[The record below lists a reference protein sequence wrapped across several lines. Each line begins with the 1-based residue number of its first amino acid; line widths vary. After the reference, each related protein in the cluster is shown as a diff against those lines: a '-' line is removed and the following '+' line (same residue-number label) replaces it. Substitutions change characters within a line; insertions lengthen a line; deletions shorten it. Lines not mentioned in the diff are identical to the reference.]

1 MLKLSIVVAAALL
14 GTAAIAQ
21 DANTGSGASTEPAAS
36 TPAAP
41 GGATTTTAAPSSDA
55 SMTQGSGSV
64 STTPDMSPAAT
75 TSDATPATP
84 GATKNYPRCSKT
96 VTDSCIQG
104 GHRSRRRS

>member
-1 MLKLSIVVAAALL
+1 MLKLSIAVAAALL

-21 DANTGSGASTEPAAS
+21 DANMGSGASTEPAAS
-36 TPAAP
+36 TPAAAA
-41 GGATTTTAAPSSDA
+41 GATTTAAPSSDA

-104 GHRSRRRS
+104 GHRSRRHS

>member
-21 DANTGSGASTEPAAS
+21 DANMGSGASAEPAA
-36 TPAAP
+36 AAP
-41 GGATTTTAAPSSDA
+41 ATPDSATSAATPSSDA
-55 SMTQGSGSV
+55 NMTQGSGTV

-75 TSDATPATP
+75 TGDATPATP
-84 GATKNYPRCSKT
+84 AATRDYPRCSKT

-104 GHRSRRRS
+104 GHRARRHS